1 MRRPPHRSSI
11 TSGAL
16 LLVALASPVAAPRD
30 LTLSGL
36 KGVRLL
42 DAGSFVVSGGPS
54 TAREETF
61 EFLQRN
67 DGSITLLSAT
77 TMSDG
82 SVRVQARY
90 DYDANW
96 RGVAAVGQ
104 GIYGDEPVRVEMQA
118 VAAGV
123 EIRVRGER
131 TSMDK
136 TIVCPQGCF
145 MDMAPSG
152 SPMFVMTRQYDRSKG
167 GAQSFQ
173 WAAQDLPRPFTSPH
187 NQRADL
193 KLRREIP
200 VQRLD
205 GSTVVIRDY
214 EMVERIPTPD
224 GGLFVMEFDLW
235 TDADERPMGYRINS
249 VGGRPP
255 AAPILGFRRG
265 YEDVRDQLVKPMTAP
280 AAPPSPAP

>member
-1 MRRPPHRSSI
+1 MKFIHDRASQRI
-11 TSGAL
+11 AAGL
-16 LLVALASPVAAPRD
+16 LFAIAAPVALTQD
-30 LTLSGL
+30 LTLSGV

-61 EFLQRN
+61 EFLQLA
-67 DGSITLLSAT
+67 DGSHTLLSAT
-77 TMSDG
+77 TMADA

-104 GIYGDEPVRVEMQA
+104 GLYGDEPIRVDMKA
-118 VAAGV
+118 VPDGV

-131 TSMDK
+131 TSLDR
-136 TIVCPQGCF
+136 TIACPAGCF

-152 SPMFVMTRQYDRSKG
+152 SPMFVMTRQYDRAKG
-167 GAQSFQ
+167 GMQQFQ
-173 WAAQDLPRPFTSPH
+173 WAAQDLPRPFTSPN
-187 NQRADL
+187 NQRAEL
-193 KLRREIP
+193 RLRREVP
-200 VQRLD
+200 VKRLD
-205 GSTVVIRDY
+205 GSSVLIRDY
-214 EMVERIPTPD
+214 EMIERIPTPD

-235 TDADERPMGYRINS
+235 TDDAERPMGYRINS

-265 YEDVRDQLVKPMTAP
+265 HEDVRDFLLKQPD
-280 AAPPSPAP
+280 